1 MTEILRG
8 KEVAVATKA
17 EIKAENEA
25 FIKETQIVPCLA
37 VILVGTD
44 PASVSYVTGKRQ
56 ACEEVGFKC
65 VDYDLPFETS
75 EEELLAVIDKLNK
88 DDSVHGI
95 LVQLPLPKHL
105 DEEKVLD
112 AIDYRKDVDGLNAQN
127 VGAVTLGKRGFISCT
142 PQGVLKILDYYHIP
156 TDGKK
161 VVIVGRSNLVGKPLS
176 SLLMQKGRDATVT
189 VCNTHTKDLKAET
202 LQAEILIVATGRP
215 NTVTADMVNEDAVV
229 IDVGVNRVPDSTKEK
244 GWRLCGDTD
253 YKALK
258 DKVKAITPVPGGVGP
273 MTITMLMKNTLLAAR
288 WYGKKIV

>member
-17 EIKAENEA
+17 EIKADNEA
-25 FIKETQIVPCLA
+25 FIKETQIVPCLV

>member
-1 MTEILRG
+1 MAEILRG
-8 KEVAVATKA
+8 KEVAIATKA

-25 FIKETQIVPCLA
+25 FIQETQIIPCLA
-37 VILVGTD
+37 VILVGSD

-65 VDYDLPFETS
+65 VDHDLPEETTQ
-75 EEELLAVIDKLNK
+75 EELLALIDSLNK

-95 LVQLPLPKHL
+95 LVQLPLPKHI
-105 DEEKVLD
+105 DEDVIID
-112 AIDYRKDVDGLNAQN
+112 AIDYRKDVDGLNVRN
-127 VGAVTLGKRGFISCT
+127 VGAVSLGKQGFISCT
-142 PQGVLKILDYYHIP
+142 PQGVLKILDYYKIP

-161 VVIVGRSNLVGKPLS
+161 VVIVGRSNLVGKPLA

-215 NTVTADMVNEDAVV
+215 NTVTADMVNEDAII

-253 YKALK
+253 YRALK
-258 DKVKAITPVPGGVGP
+258 EKVRAITPVPGGVGP

-288 WYGKKIV
+288 WYGKKIL